1 MVMCHVDEAVG
12 KENTFLSLFFPN
24 CISQISPV
32 KSNKV
37 RRSNSW
43 RSLKDRENRPM
54 NSRTYS
60 VDQLNRKQRYD
71 RLSSTL
77 VNYSHSKNRKQMF
90 STLSHQSTGA
100 DSGYSERSSFSIY
113 RKTST
118 DSLTLN
124 EKAMISARKHPQRAD
139 RRRRNLSCDSSLWM
153 RPQFTSIDTPNS
165 SIFGELNLAA
175 IELDSLQTSPIAKDQ
190 QSYLVWNDYRTFQ
203 HSPNANGTRTF
214 AVRRGDQVRLV
225 RRIGKSTLL
234 VQKQDDGTIG
244 FLPQSCLAHH
254 QINSF
259 LTLKGLRET
268 VL

>member
-1 MVMCHVDEAVG
+1 M
-12 KENTFLSLFFPN
+12 
-24 CISQISPV
+24 

-43 RSLKDRENRPM
+43 RSLKDRENRLM
-54 NSRTYS
+54 SSRTYS

-77 VNYSHSKNRKQMF
+77 VNYSQSKNRKQMF
-90 STLSHQSTGA
+90 STLSHHSTGA

-118 DSLTLN
+118 DSLRLN
-124 EKAMISARKHPQRAD
+124 EKAMISA
-139 RRRRNLSCDSSLWM
+139 RRRRNLSCDSSLWT

-175 IELDSLQTSPIAKDQ
+175 IELDSLQTSPISKDQ

-234 VQKQDDGTIG
+234 VQKQDDGSIG

-254 QINSF
+254 QVNSF